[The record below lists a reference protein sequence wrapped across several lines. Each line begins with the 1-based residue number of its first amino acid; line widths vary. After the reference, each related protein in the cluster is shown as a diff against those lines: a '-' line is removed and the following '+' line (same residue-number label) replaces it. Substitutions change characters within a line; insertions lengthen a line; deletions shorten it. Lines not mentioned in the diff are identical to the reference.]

1 MAQIIKPDEN
11 SKEEAVHHEPYA
23 RTIPSNKLDAF
34 APLHWL
40 ALALNDFRK
49 APVLSLSYGALFTLM
64 AFGIFG
70 AVYLHGSHLV
80 ILPTLVIFVLAGPFL
95 ATGLY
100 DISWELEKGHSPS
113 LGHALHAMG
122 RNSVSSW
129 GFAVLLA
136 VIMIFWTR
144 VAALLHALYPAT
156 QGAHLEEYL
165 PFLALGSL
173 FGTVFAM
180 AVFGISAF
188 SLPLVIERKV
198 DMMTAIFSSV
208 HAVHSNP
215 VPMILWAGIILMGVL
230 VGFATAGIGLMI
242 TMPVIA
248 YATWHGY
255 IATIHTKHKRH
266 YE

>member
-1 MAQIIKPDEN
+1 MAQTIKPEDRTEGT
-11 SKEEAVHHEPYA
+11 PYA
-23 RTIPSNKLDAF
+23 RTIPCNKLEPL
-34 APLHWL
+34 APFHWL
-40 ALALNDFRK
+40 SLALDDFRK
-49 APVLSLSYGALFTLM
+49 TPFLSLSYGALFTAM
-64 AFGIFG
+64 AWGIFA
-70 AVYLHGSHLV
+70 AVYAHGSHLV
-80 ILPTLVIFVLAGPFL
+80 ILPSLVIFVLAGPFL

-100 DISWELEKGHSPS
+100 DISWELEKGHIPK
-113 LGHALHAMG
+113 LNHALHAMG

-144 VAALLHALYPAT
+144 IAALLHALYPAT

-173 FGTVFAM
+173 FGTIFSMV
-180 AVFGISAF
+180 VFGISAF
-188 SLPLVIERKV
+188 SLPLVIERRV

-208 HAVHSNP
+208 NAVHSNP
-215 VPMILWAGIILMGVL
+215 VPMILWAGIILSSV
-230 VGFATAGIGLMI
+230 VIGFATAGIGLMF

-255 IATIHTKHKRH
+255 IATIHTKHERH
-266 YE
+266 FE